1 MIPKKMND
9 YLRENLPEATLKNR
23 LKKDHGKCY
32 PEFSNVDEH
41 LLSRLGIVCD
51 KLGPQLVTCVWD
63 EDSQLEIGGYL
74 VVDNLS
80 MGRPSMGGIRML
92 PDITPADIHN
102 LARGM
107 TLKNAAANLPYGG
120 GKSGIVTERNIS
132 PEEHDEVIRGFARLI
147 RRYKDIYVPG
157 PDVGTKDADMKLVA
171 IENGL
176 DSAVS
181 KPADMGGNRI
191 DELGAAA
198 GGVVIALQTLL
209 KIMPRMRVLPQFV
222 NLEIPEGENIT
233 IIIQGF
239 GAVGAHA
246 SRILKERIPGAKVIG
261 VSDLEG
267 YLYNEK
273 GLPIESLFSLWEKSG
288 MVINNYFNDKICSE
302 GYNHP
307 TKFSTNANNLLLE
320 NAFCLIPAAPIFNY
334 LGVRVT
340 DNASML
346 VDRMGKWS
354 VIIEGAN
361 TYSPDP
367 NRKAARTRMEQIVY
381 GEKGVM
387 IANDYLVNSGGVIFA
402 AQEHI
407 VKTPENLQIP
417 EKILGNREAVE
428 NWLRDHKED
437 FTILSK
443 KRLTA
448 GEKYR
453 EDVIHHN
460 MIELVDLLAANPDM
474 LPCMAAER
482 VSLQRLSAKE
492 RERTAKDIMVQIP
505 TIDVNCSIQ
514 DAAKLMIK
522 KESGI
527 VAVLSEGKL
536 IGVVTDWDITQATA
550 EGASN
555 VTLESIMTKNVI
567 TVSPNYSLIDIVRE
581 LEQYQISAMPV
592 VKDGEVLGKVSSDLI
607 TQRYMLSLLQDRR
620 NV

>member
-1 MIPKKMND
+1 MIPKKMAE
-9 YLRENLPEATLKNR
+9 YLKEHLPEATLKNR
-23 LKKDHGKCY
+23 LKKDNGKCY
-32 PEFSNVDEH
+32 LEFSNVDEH
-41 LLSRLGIVCD
+41 LLSRLGIVSD

-80 MGRPSMGGIRML
+80 MGNLSMGGIRML

-120 GKSGIVTERNIS
+120 GKSGIVADRDIS
-132 PEEHDEVIRGFARLI
+132 LKEHEEIVRGFARLI
-147 RRYKDIYVPG
+147 KKYKDIYVPG

-209 KIMPRMRVLPQFV
+209 KILPRMRVLPQFA
-222 NLEIPEGENIT
+222 NLEIPEKQYIT
-233 IIIQGF
+233 VLIQGF

-246 SRILKERIPGAKVIG
+246 SHILKDRIPDAKVIG

-267 YLYNEK
+267 YLYNEN
-273 GLPIESLFSLWEKSG
+273 GLPIKDLFSLWEKSG
-288 MVINNYFNDKICSE
+288 MVINNYFNEKICSE
-302 GYNHP
+302 GYKHP

-334 LGVRVT
+334 LGVRAT

-407 VKTPENLQIP
+407 FKTPGNLQIP
-417 EKILGNREAVE
+417 EDLLGNREAVE
-428 NWLRDHKED
+428 KWLNDHREE
-437 FTILSK
+437 FAVLSK
-443 KRLTA
+443 KRLAA
-448 GEKYR
+448 GEEYR
-453 EDVIHHN
+453 ENVIHHN
-460 MIELVDLLAANPDM
+460 MVELVELLAANPDM

-482 VSLQRLSAKE
+482 ISLQRLSAKE
-492 RERTAKDIMVQIP
+492 RERTAKDIMIPIP
-505 TIDVNCSIQ
+505 TIDINSSIQ
-514 DAAKLMIK
+514 DAAKLMID

-527 VAVLSEGKL
+527 IAVLSEGKL
-536 IGVVTDWDITQATA
+536 IGVATDWDITQAIA

-555 VTLESIMTKNVI
+555 VTLELIMTKEVI
-567 TVSPNYSLIDIVRE
+567 SVSPDYSLIDIVRE

-620 NV
+620 NQ